1 MRKWMDQDITVLP
14 VSCNFSRLHFEQ
26 PDFPEHLSAIA
37 DRYRVPHQLLIVEI
51 TESAIIE
58 DPAVIETLLPKLKQ
72 KGFLVAIDDFGSGYS
87 SLGQL
92 QHLTADVLKMD
103 RSFIVHGIRAKREQT
118 VIRNLIHLA
127 KELGLMVICEGVED
141 QEQADILLKLN
152 GRLAQG
158 FYYYRPVKKEEF
170 ESIAYSK

>member
-1 MRKWMDQDITVLP
+1 
-14 VSCNFSRLHFEQ
+14 
-26 PDFPEHLSAIA
+26 
-37 DRYRVPHQLLIVEI
+37 
-51 TESAIIE
+51 
-58 DPAVIETLLPKLKQ
+58 
-72 KGFLVAIDDFGSGYS
+72 
-87 SLGQL
+87 
-92 QHLTADVLKMD
+92 MD